1 MLQSFRSE
9 LNQESANFIEIVLV
23 PASGGKDE
31 AETLELLQTLGGLML
46 PPEELHSIEVLKEK
60 FLVQELPAFVVL
72 DRFGAEVSR
81 DGLLDVKKYSKQQV
95 LAKWSETFKKDQ
107 S

>member
-1 MLQSFRSE
+1 M
-9 LNQESANFIEIVLV
+9 
-23 PASGGKDE
+23 
-31 AETLELLQTLGGLML
+31 
-46 PPEELHSIEVLKEK
+46 LKEK
-60 FLVQELPAFVVL
+60 FLVQELPALVVL
-72 DRFGAEVSR
+72 DRFGTEVSR